1 MTGNLTAM
9 IWKDKQDMH
18 ILKNMHRP
26 PTTEGNFCEEYG
38 KA

>member
-1 MTGNLTAM
+1 MVRDNLTAM

-18 ILKNMHRP
+18 MLMNICRLP
-26 PTTEGNFCEEYG
+26 PEGSFCEERG